1 MCLVLNKSDINPY
14 IYELKRFMNK
24 LMFPK
29 VSEIVL
35 IQFRDLFVSLNDPV
49 CHSQKTLI
57 SGEVSSCVG
66 ASPNKRKC
74 PNPHSLSDWQYDQ
87 TSPHSWPFEMEKDSA
102 QQLGHRRLPASW
114 NLQYD
119 CSDQIRPGLTYE
131 PSNAQCY
138 MLLIQARLKQQQH
151 SAAER
156 ERERDSLLSIEGHN
170 REQWI

>member
-1 MCLVLNKSDINPY
+1 MYTCKINALTKISLTNTFLIHTQMCLVLNKSDINPY

-74 PNPHSLSDWQYDQ
+74 PNPHSLSD
-87 TSPHSWPFEMEKDSA
+87 
-102 QQLGHRRLPASW
+102 
-114 NLQYD
+114 
-119 CSDQIRPGLTYE
+119 
-131 PSNAQCY
+131 
-138 MLLIQARLKQQQH
+138 
-151 SAAER
+151 
-156 ERERDSLLSIEGHN
+156 
-170 REQWI
+170 